1 MTKPIKID
9 LIAVANSIE
18 RRLTKK
24 QFHLFEE
31 DDIHRD
37 IAYDNDGLINAKY
50 HCFGRYRLSLFN
62 VYFRLYDDETG
73 YPLYVEGATIRFT
86 DEPKNPSLELKDTDV
101 LVEVNGIERAIDKR
115 MMHLLIQL
123 GATDLDNNPI
133 PVKDKPC
140 VDDLI
145 QKRLSKQMK
154 PININLPYAAA
165 VLSEPFSFKAGSDN
179 ERTIHGMNVM
189 QSTDFEQ
196 LDCYVT
202 YDLPE
207 DWRLEIRMAE
217 YGGRQYS
224 LFKDRFLFLEDDLD
238 GSDAILYYKE
248 YKEQDTHVNVSWE
261 EHPDEDT
268 LEKMPK
274 PLFELLI
281 IGEDN

>member
-24 QFHLFEE
+24 QFYLFEE
-31 DDIHRD
+31 DDIYRD
-37 IAYDNDGLINAKY
+37 IAYDNDGLLNAKY

-62 VYFRLYDDETG
+62 VYFRLYDDATG
-73 YPLYVEGATIRFT
+73 CPLYVEGATIRFT

-123 GATDLDNNPI
+123 GATDLDNKPI
-133 PVKDKPC
+133 PAKDKPC

-145 QKRLSKQMK
+145 QKRLFKQMK

-165 VLSEPFSFKAGSDN
+165 VLSEPFSFRVGSNN

-202 YDLPE
+202 YDLP
-207 DWRLEIRMAE
+207 DGWRLEIRMAE
-217 YGGRQYS
+217 YGGRQYR
-224 LFKDRFLFLEDDLD
+224 LFKDRTLLLEDDLD
-238 GSDAILYYKE
+238 GSAAILYYKE

-261 EHPDEDT
+261 EHPDADT

-274 PLFELLI
+274 PLFELLM